1 MVEEGV
7 GVEVDMALGG
17 EAEGTD
23 SLGKK
28 MKVETSKK
36 MHKKV

>member
-1 MVEEGV
+1 MGGTWVEEGV

-28 MKVETSKK
+28 
-36 MHKKV
+36 